1 MSKLAAVAKS
11 GAGACF
17 TACLLAAPAMAAVT
31 VNCTVSA
38 SSIAFGIYN
47 PLNAAATTST
57 GNLLLTCTGT
67 GTGSVSVTMAVS
79 FSTGLSGTYAT
90 RKMFSG
96 PNALNYNLYWSTQYS
111 QVMGDGSGGS
121 YAGTAGPFTVIAGG
135 GVPVTGTMYGRIPSL
150 QDVLPGS
157 YVDTLLV
164 TVTY

>member
-1 MSKLAAVAKS
+1 VRRATVKLAALA
-11 GAGACF
+11 AALGACC
-17 TACLLAAPAMAAVT
+17 AAAPAAAAVT

-38 SSIAFGIYN
+38 SSLAFGIYN
-47 PLNAAATTST
+47 PLYAAATTST
-57 GNLLLTCTGT
+57 GNLLITCTGT
-67 GTGSVSVTMAVS
+67 GTGSVSVTTAVT

-96 PNALNYNLYWSTQYS
+96 SNALSYNLYWSTAYA

-121 YAGTAGPFTVIAGG
+121 YAGTAGPFTVLAGG
-135 GVPVTGTMYGRIPSL
+135 SVPVTGTMYGRIPAQ
-150 QDVLPGS
+150 QDVAPGS